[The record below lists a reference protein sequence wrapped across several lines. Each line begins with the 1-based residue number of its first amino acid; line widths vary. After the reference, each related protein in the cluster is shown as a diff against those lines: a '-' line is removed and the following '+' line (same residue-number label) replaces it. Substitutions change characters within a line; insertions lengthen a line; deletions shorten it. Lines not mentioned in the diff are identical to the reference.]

1 MTEEK
6 TYAISVYYVDYP
18 MGRSPEYSV
27 SGGHTLEEA
36 ERIVE
41 EKLCEVDK
49 DPEKFACAN
58 PVFTIKEQEPREEDE
73 EESLVKT
80 KLVLH
85 LDVGKFPS
93 DRNSP
98 EDYIEY
104 LNQSIR
110 SYNTGM

>member
-1 MTEEK
+1 MAEEK

-80 KLVLH
+80 NLVLH
-85 LDVGKFPS
+85 LDVIGILQRITS
-93 DRNSP
+93 SISINQIIQYRNVK
-98 EDYIEY
+98 
-104 LNQSIR
+104 
-110 SYNTGM
+110 